1 MINEKIEYFLEKTD
15 MNYLYC
21 LLAKMEAQRLSQFPT
36 YVKHRFTDKIPI
48 LAMNHVAD
56 NEVPDYINEL
66 AEAELAMAQAAMQV
80 SDDELADLDLGEET
94 IDDSKKFI
102 EELEKDSLENYDDDE
117 EDDFFFEQD
126 DADDAEDI

>member
-1 MINEKIEYFLEKTD
+1 
-15 MNYLYC
+15 
-21 LLAKMEAQRLSQFPT
+21 
-36 YVKHRFTDKIPI
+36 PI